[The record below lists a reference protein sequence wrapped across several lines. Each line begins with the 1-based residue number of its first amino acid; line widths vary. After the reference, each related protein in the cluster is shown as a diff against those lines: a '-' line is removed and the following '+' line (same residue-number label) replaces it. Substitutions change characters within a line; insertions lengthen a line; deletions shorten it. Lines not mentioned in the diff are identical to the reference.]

1 MAEEVQPMTWYPIPK
16 QNVIIVTIAARWI
29 AGNVTERAVLRVPI
43 VTEEVMQNVTSA
55 MVQGKND
62 KKQ

>member
-1 MAEEVQPMTWYPIPK
+1 MTWYPIPK

-29 AGNVTERAVLRVPI
+29 AGNVTERAVLRVQI

-62 KKQ
+62 KRQ